1 MMGTKDSIVGSSRS
15 FAEFADQHKFG
26 CTHQLSF
33 FTLPIPYHSSSSV
46 HGERVIFSGTEGS
59 TASLSLAALC
69 LLFGTFGDD
78 GLLDSGESYSATKM
92 KDVDLVRP
100 NQ

>member
-1 MMGTKDSIVGSSRS
+1 MILEECRNHDGNKGFHCRQLPLVYGVCRS
-15 FAEFADQHKFG
+15 
-26 CTHQLSF
+26 TY